1 MSFMHDV
8 WKDTLGIAR
17 EPLFGIGNTD
27 FTLLRLLGLL
37 LIIAVVFKI
46 AKITKRSINKLNP
59 DPTDQAVYILSRL
72 AGYFIWIIGTLI
84 GLNFL
89 GFELSSFAFLGGA
102 VGLGLG
108 FGLQNILSN
117 FVAGIIILFEKS
129 LKVGDIVE
137 LQSNVTGKVSEI
149 NLRYTRITTPDAID
163 ILVPNSEFIS
173 GRVVNWTYADSVRR
187 IHVPFTAA
195 YGTDKELVREAGI
208 AAAMSVATTLN
219 DDTHQPDVWL
229 VRLGDSA
236 LEFELVVW
244 ISQER
249 VKPKGP
255 ILANYVWAL
264 ETELKKRAI
273 EIPFPQRDLFLK
285 NSKIIVSL
293 DKPEENPNS
302 SH

>member
-1 MSFMHDV
+1 MSFLHEA
-8 WKDTLGIAR
+8 WKDTLEIAR
-17 EPLFGIGNTD
+17 DPLFSIGHTD
-27 FTLLRLLGLL
+27 LTLLRLLGLL
-37 LIIAVVFKI
+37 FIIVVVQQI

-59 DPTDQAVYILSRL
+59 DPADHAVYLLSRV
-72 AGYFIWIIGTLI
+72 ASYFVWILGTLI

-137 LQSNVTGKVSEI
+137 LQSNVIGKVAEI

-173 GRVVNWTYADSVRR
+173 GRVVNWTFADPIRR
-187 IHVPFTAA
+187 IHIPFSAA
-195 YGTDKELVREAGI
+195 YGTDKDIVREAGI
-208 AAAMSVATTLN
+208 AAAMNVHTTIN
-219 DDTHQPDVWL
+219 DESRQPDVWL
-229 VRLGDSA
+229 TRMGENA

-244 ISQER
+244 ISQET
-249 VKPKGP
+249 VKIRGATQ
-255 ILANYVWAL
+255 ANYVWAL
-264 ETELKKRAI
+264 ETELRKHGI
-273 EIPFPQRDLFLK
+273 EIPSPQRDLHLK
-285 NSKIIVSL
+285 NATITVTL
-293 DKPEENPNS
+293 DKS
-302 SH
+302 

>member
-1 MSFMHDV
+1 MSFLHEA
-8 WKDTLGIAR
+8 WKDTLEIAR
-17 EPLFGIGNTD
+17 DPLFSIGHTD
-27 FTLLRLLGLL
+27 LTLLRLLGLL
-37 LIIAVVFKI
+37 FIVVVVQQI

-59 DPTDQAVYILSRL
+59 DPADHAVYLLSRV
-72 AGYFIWIIGTLI
+72 ASYFVWILGTLI

-137 LQSNVTGKVSEI
+137 LQSSVIGKVAEI

-173 GRVVNWTYADSVRR
+173 GRVVNWTFADPIRR
-187 IHVPFTAA
+187 IHIPFSVAN
-195 YGTDKELVREAGI
+195 GTNKELVKEAGI
-208 AAAMSVATTLN
+208 AAAMNVSTTIN
-219 DDTHQPDVWL
+219 DDTRQPDVWL
-229 VRLGDSA
+229 VRMGDNG

-244 ISQER
+244 ISQET
-249 VKPKGP
+249 VKIRGATQ
-255 ILANYVWAL
+255 ANYVWAL
-264 ETELKKRAI
+264 ESELSKRGI
-273 EIPFPQRDLFLK
+273 VVPSPQRDLYLK
-285 NSKIIVSL
+285 NSKITVAL
-293 DKPEENPNS
+293 DKS
-302 SH
+302 VQS